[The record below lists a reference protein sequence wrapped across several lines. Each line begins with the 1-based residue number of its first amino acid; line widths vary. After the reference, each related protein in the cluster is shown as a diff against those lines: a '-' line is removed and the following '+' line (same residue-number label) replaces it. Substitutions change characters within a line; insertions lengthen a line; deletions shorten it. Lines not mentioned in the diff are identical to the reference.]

1 MEERDRVE
9 TGDDQREDVREDER
23 ERSGEPEGRRADV
36 DELPE
41 EGEPEGRRADVDES
55 PEEGEPEGRR
65 ADVDELPEEDEPA
78 LLSEDRTS
86 QFEERWRQI
95 QTGFVDHPR
104 EAVAQADTLVEDLM
118 QQLTT
123 SFSET
128 RSRLESQWEE
138 GEDASTEDLRVAL
151 TRYRTF
157 FNRLLST

>member
-1 MEERDRVE
+1 MEDRDRVE
-9 TGDDQREDVREDER
+9 TGDDQREDVREEER
-23 ERSGEPEGRRADV
+23 EGSDEPAGRRAEV

-41 EGEPEGRRADVDES
+41 G
-55 PEEGEPEGRR
+55 
-65 ADVDELPEEDEPA
+65 DEPA
-78 LLSEDRTS
+78 LLSEERTS

-104 EAVAQADTLVEDLM
+104 KAVAQADTLVEDLM

-151 TRYRTF
+151 TRYRSF
-157 FNRLLST
+157 FNRLLSA